1 MKSVEDK
8 LLVRKIKDGIVIDH
22 IPPGKAFLV
31 LKLLRIDPEARI
43 IIASNMNSTKY
54 GKKDMIK
61 IEGKYLTSKE
71 IDLISLVAL
80 TATINRIEN
89 WEIIKKRKVE
99 IPDVIEGIFK
109 CPNPPCITNSEYE
122 PVKTRFKV
130 RKSDDFSDTTLQC
143 IYCDSLLYH
152 GAVVEFLET
161 KSIPVGGLVSVE
173 KIEKV
178 FLDVLIRKGS
188 FKVAKNKNELF
199 ILKSERQS
207 PYFINFGA
215 LTDGEAL
222 AKIKWAFAS
231 YIALLL
237 EERKLDDFD
246 FVFGPAYK
254 GINLATLTC
263 EGLNELFGMEKR
275 YLYDRKEIKN
285 YGDVEVDKVIVGAQH
300 FNSDQGILIVDDI
313 ITTGGTILETIEKI
327 RLLGPSKIVGLVLA
341 VDRQEK
347 TGDAMKVEDKSA
359 VDYVREQFN

>member
-1 MKSVEDK
+1 M
-8 LLVRKIKDGIVIDH
+8 
-22 IPPGKAFLV
+22 
-31 LKLLRIDPEARI
+31 
-43 IIASNMNSTKY
+43 
-54 GKKDMIK
+54 
-61 IEGKYLTSKE
+61 
-71 IDLISLVAL
+71 
-80 TATINRIEN
+80 
-89 WEIIKKRKVE
+89 
-99 IPDVIEGIFK
+99 
-109 CPNPPCITNSEYE
+109 
-122 PVKTRFKV
+122 
-130 RKSDDFSDTTLQC
+130 
-143 IYCDSLLYH
+143 
-152 GAVVEFLET
+152 
-161 KSIPVGGLVSVE
+161 
-173 KIEKV
+173 
-178 FLDVLIRKGS
+178 
-188 FKVAKNKNELF
+188 
-199 ILKSERQS
+199 KSERQS

-359 VDYVREQFN
+359 VDYVREQFNIKVFNILNIQTIFNLIKNNLSDEIRKVWTQYHEKYGVSIEEIKSSNIGD